1 MHQRKSKKILIY
13 FFLLVIFGTI
23 NNFNLNQ
30 IKFDKIQK
38 INVSGLKNSDNQ
50 ILLKKIKDL
59 NLENIFF
66 INKNEI
72 SRILDSNTLVENYKI
87 FKKYPSTLDIKIKKT
102 VFLAKINLDGE
113 EFLIGSN
120 KKLSKKNLTNL
131 DLPYIFGKPNIEE
144 FFKFKEIIDNSKI
157 SYEQIKSMYYF
168 HSKRWDIELNNNIL
182 IKLSKENTKNSLD
195 NAIMFLNEN
204 ALSNIKMVDSRIK
217 NQIIINE

>member
-59 NLENIFF
+59 NLENIFL

-204 ALSNIKMVDSRIK
+204 TLSNIKMVDSRIK

>member
-144 FFKFKEIIDNSKI
+144 FFKFKQIIDNSKI

>member
-144 FFKFKEIIDNSKI
+144 FFKFKQIIDNSKI
-157 SYEQIKSMYYF
+157 SYKQIKSMYYF